1 MKKIA
6 IFGTSAD
13 PPTIAHKEIL
23 LWLAQHFDLVAV
35 YAVDNP
41 FKQHSATFEQRNQM
55 LFLLIQDIKT
65 KRNNILVCPEISD
78 LRSLNTITKAMK
90 KWGKEVEFSLVIGSD
105 LTAQIHTWYKT
116 DELLRKVKLLIM
128 PRSGYN
134 LNNDDLKKIK
144 ERGGKYE
151 IAQAKLPPF
160 SSTKY
165 RKEGQ
170 ENILT
175 EAVKNYI
182 NEQKL
187 Y

>member
-13 PPTIAHKEIL
+13 PPTIAHKKIL
-23 LWLAQHFDLVAV
+23 LWLAQKFDLVAV

-41 FKQHSATFEQRNQM
+41 FKQHSASFEQRNQM
-55 LFLLIQDIKT
+55 LFLLIEDIKT
-65 KRNNILVCPEISD
+65 NRNNILVCPEISD
-78 LRSLNTITKAMK
+78 LRSLNTINKARE

-105 LTAQIHTWYKT
+105 LTAQIQQWYKKE
-116 DELLRKVKLLIM
+116 ELLGKVKLLII
-128 PRSGYN
+128 PRPGYP
-134 LNNDDLKKIK
+134 LNNNDLKKI
-144 ERGGKYE
+144 EEMEGSYQ
-151 IAQAKLPPF
+151 IAQANLPPV

-165 RKEGQ
+165 RKEGH

-175 EAVKNYI
+175 ETVKTYI
-182 NEQKL
+182 KEQKL